1 MSSSNLNSSSSSET
15 INSQGK
21 KVKKKI
27 NNLGFSFYNRTP
39 SSLSGSPT
47 NSNSSTSTNYSSV
60 EQNQIVLPV
69 TNNRSISSFE
79 SAKSLMNNN
88 HQNLH
93 EKIKNIEDFI
103 KNKTAKY
110 DNKFNYIS
118 KRLNACCVKRRTNKN
133 YKKKRRRRM
142 SRRRMGKVNNNN

>member
-1 MSSSNLNSSSSSET
+1 MPSSNQFSSSSSKT
-15 INSQGK
+15 INSQGEEVNK
-21 KVKKKI
+21 YNN
-27 NNLGFSFYNRTP
+27 NNLRFSFYNRTP

-47 NSNSSTSTNYSSV
+47 NYSSLSGNPTNSNTNYSSAKQYQS
-60 EQNQIVLPV
+60 ESSH

-79 SAKSLMNNN
+79 SEKSSMNNN

-118 KRLNACCVKRRTNKN
+118 KKLNACCVKRMT
-133 YKKKRRRRM
+133 
-142 SRRRMGKVNNNN
+142 